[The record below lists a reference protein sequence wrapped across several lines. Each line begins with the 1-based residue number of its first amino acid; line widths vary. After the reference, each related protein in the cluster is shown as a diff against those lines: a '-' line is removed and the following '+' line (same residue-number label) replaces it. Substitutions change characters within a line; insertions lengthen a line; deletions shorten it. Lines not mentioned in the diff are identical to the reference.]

1 MCNVF
6 DVYTKM
12 CKIVPILLPLFGSL
26 WAHGTASGCLNGY
39 NWGAGDAH
47 KRPKSA
53 RGSNR
58 ADAKSGHCQMER
70 KCENQPI
77 SPHGHSAAKSILR
90 GCPQTILPHTSFI
103 VPSVHR
109 SFGPS
114 THRQIDVPTQRCTDV
129 SMCRHID
136 GPMCLTSI
144 HRCID
149 PSVHRLIC
157 PYPSVHLCLDLRS
170 TSYDLRSMLYDP
182 CSIYRSVCVS
192 VSVCLRSTI

>member
-1 MCNVF
+1 MMCVYISLGAQNDNFRGSKPFDSLGRANRFSMCNVF

-12 CKIVPILLPLFGSL
+12 CKIVPILLLLFDPL

-90 GCPQTILPHTSFI
+90 GCPRLH
-103 VPSVHR
+103 
-109 SFGPS
+109 
-114 THRQIDVPTQRCTDV
+114 
-129 SMCRHID
+129 
-136 GPMCLTSI
+136 CLAAAAPDDHAMYTN
-144 HRCID
+144 HQ
-149 PSVHRLIC
+149 L
-157 PYPSVHLCLDLRS
+157 
-170 TSYDLRSMLYDP
+170 
-182 CSIYRSVCVS
+182 
-192 VSVCLRSTI
+192 